1 MTYIIGGSN
10 RKVVSFLSKTGV
22 LSEYWGSNGVILW
35 RDSTGDSGQLP
46 ADINE
51 VMQRLRC
58 MVLMKGMSS
67 DPGIECDKQDRRAF
81 DKFIE
86 EMGELIHNI
95 RERGTPVDRLREAG
109 FLKPIPM
116 SREEIARNKSIR
128 SAKKMAYVP
137 ASFFN
142 D

>member
-10 RKVVSFLSKTGV
+10 RKVVSFLSQTGV

-35 RDSTGDSGQLP
+35 RDSTGASGQLP
-46 ADINE
+46 ADIHD

-67 DPGIECDKQDRRAF
+67 DPGIECDRQDRIKF
-81 DKFIE
+81 DKFIA
-86 EMGELIHNI
+86 EMGDLISRI
-95 RERGTPVDRLREAG
+95 RERGTPVDRLKEAG
-109 FLKPIPM
+109 FLRPVPM

-128 SAKKMAYVP
+128 SAKKVAYVP
-137 ASFFN
+137 ESFFN